1 MKVSTQEKKTNEFD
15 FSKYQDISLQAG
27 AIEIRSKQEAFAKQ
41 KNQKTGSRSLVTLQI
56 PREVFIPNEQN
67 GRFYKAELV
76 IPNISNEYSR
86 GSLLRMEEQSPESE
100 QENEQNDE

>member
-41 KNQKTGSRSLVTLQI
+41 KN
-56 PREVFIPNEQN
+56 
-67 GRFYKAELV
+67 
-76 IPNISNEYSR
+76 
-86 GSLLRMEEQSPESE
+86 
-100 QENEQNDE
+100 